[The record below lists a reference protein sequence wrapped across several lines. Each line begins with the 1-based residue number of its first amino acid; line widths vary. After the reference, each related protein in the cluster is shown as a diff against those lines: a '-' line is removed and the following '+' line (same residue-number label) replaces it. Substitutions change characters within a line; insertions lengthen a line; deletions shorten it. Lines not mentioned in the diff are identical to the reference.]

1 MERISNS
8 FQGLLE
14 INIQKAFMV
23 FWTEKKNG
31 IYR

>member
-8 FQGLLE
+8 FQGLFE

-23 FWTEKKNG
+23 FEKKKRR
-31 IYR
+31 YL